1 MRYFLILC
9 CVWFGFASSAVFAVP
24 LQLTQGEIRVPM
36 PGRTVTA
43 GYFTLQNTTNET
55 LELVAA
61 TSPAFTQIEL
71 HQHIEQDG
79 MMRMVEVASVELS
92 AGATV
97 IFQPGGL
104 HLMLF
109 EPLQPLNAGDT
120 LPVTLHFADGKQLD
134 AVLPLVAMP
143 RR

>member
-9 CVWFGFASSAVFAVP
+9 CVWFGLTSSAVGAAS

-55 LELVAA
+55 VELVAA
-61 TSPAFTQIEL
+61 SSTAFSQIEL
-71 HQHIEQDG
+71 HQHIEQEG
-79 MMRMVEVASVELS
+79 MMRMVEVESIELA

-120 LPVTLHFADGKQLD
+120 LPLTLHFADGKQLD
-134 AVLPLVAMP
+134 VVLLLVAMP